1 MLFSEVYGSYFNV
14 VAEVIGEAVND
25 TLTDKKMYE
34 IVSKKAFAESAI
46 NIPSALKKEEW
57 KLITADLKTP
67 IKHKP
72 TMPLTILQ
80 KRWLKAMLSDP
91 RIRLFDVSV
100 KGLEDVEPLY
110 TQDTFQYFDRY
121 NDGDD
126 FENPKY
132 IKNFRTILT
141 ALENK
146 NKLVVHFDTR
156 LGQRCR
162 VSCIPHRLEYSQ
174 KDDKFRLIAVNS
186 KENITINLSRIV
198 FCNLWE
204 SYKDCEDRE
213 ENHKRETLVFEL
225 TDERNALERIM
236 LNFSH
241 LKKKTEKID
250 DKHYR
255 VSLEYDKSD
264 ETEMLIRILSFGPMI
279 KVQSPQGFI
288 ELIKNRIEKQK
299 GCGLL

>member
-14 VAEVIGEAVND
+14 VAEIINEAVNG
-25 TLTDKKMYE
+25 TLTDRKMYE
-34 IVSKKAFAESAI
+34 IVNRKAFAESTM
-46 NIPSALKKEEW
+46 NIPFALKSEEW
-57 KLITADLKTP
+57 KLITSDLKTP
-67 IKHKP
+67 IKHTP
-72 TMPLTILQ
+72 TMPLTTLQ
-80 KRWLKAMLSDP
+80 KRWLKALLDDP
-91 RIRLFDVSV
+91 RIKLFDVSA
-100 KGLEDVEPLY
+100 KGLEDIEPLY
-110 TQDTFQYFDRY
+110 TQDIFEYFDRY

-132 IKNFRTILT
+132 IENFRIILT
-141 ALENK
+141 ALKNK
-146 NKLVVHFDTR
+146 NKIVVHFDTR
-156 LGQRCR
+156 LGQRHR
-162 VSCIPHRLEYSQ
+162 ISCIPHRLEYSQ

-186 KENITINLSRIV
+186 RETTIINLSRIS
-198 FCNLWE
+198 FCSLWE
-204 SYKDCEDRE
+204 SYRDYEDRE
-213 ENHKRETLVFEL
+213 ERHRKETLVFEL
-225 TDERNALERIM
+225 TDKRNALERIM